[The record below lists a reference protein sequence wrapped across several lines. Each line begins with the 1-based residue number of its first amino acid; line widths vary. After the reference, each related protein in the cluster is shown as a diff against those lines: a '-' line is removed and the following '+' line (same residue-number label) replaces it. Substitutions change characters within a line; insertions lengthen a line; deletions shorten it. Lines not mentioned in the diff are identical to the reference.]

1 MVHFYRN
8 VFSHVPST
16 RVREVSHMLKAIHA
30 QESREAAD
38 NKAKVIVDDL
48 RARKMAKAADLVEQA
63 VHETLTYYGF
73 PDWQK
78 IRTNNPLERT
88 MKEIRRRTRVVG
100 ASRTVSPASTWR
112 PRDYGTSP
120 ERRGRPSAT

>member
-38 NKAKVIVDDL
+38 NKAQAIVDDL
-48 RARKMAKAADLVEQA
+48 RASKMGKAADLVEQA
-63 VHETLTYYGF
+63 VVVSRIF
-73 PDWQK
+73 
-78 IRTNNPLERT
+78 RTFDHAT
-88 MKEIRRRTRVVG
+88 
-100 ASRTVSPASTWR
+100 ASVSDR
-112 PRDYGTSP
+112 CC
-120 ERRGRPSAT
+120 

>member
-38 NKAKVIVDDL
+38 KKGKRCAGITF
-48 RARKMAKAADLVEQA
+48 RK
-63 VHETLTYYGF
+63 GC
-73 PDWQK
+73 
-78 IRTNNPLERT
+78 
-88 MKEIRRRTRVVG
+88 
-100 ASRTVSPASTWR
+100 
-112 PRDYGTSP
+112 
-120 ERRGRPSAT
+120 